1 MSNNHWQKDKRVGV
15 DDLVLLNTVC
25 WSISSGKYS
34 SALFD
39 QLIFH
44 LLDFNFLKTNAA
56 MDLKCSI
63 VDKKQN
69 ALNGIF
75 QPLRVLGSYDIMIIL
90 IKLRYYIIL
99 CSDIRDCNMREFEEA
114 VHGRLDLHL
123 HRTCPHL
130 CQPIQGFVFVF
141 VLYLHLHRTCP
152 QIKGFVVAVIVLVVI
167 PEDSHCRSDYSNW
180 LQITLLTFPPV
191 NKHLKVLFF
200 SSKLAKASLK
210 HKDRGKIFFLLKT

>member
-1 MSNNHWQKDKRVGV
+1 MSKSHFCFAYKLKFNQRQDDRLCFIAAAPGKQNKMSNNHWQKDKRVGV

-75 QPLRVLGSYDIMIIL
+75 
-90 IKLRYYIIL
+90 
-99 CSDIRDCNMREFEEA
+99 
-114 VHGRLDLHL
+114 
-123 HRTCPHL
+123 
-130 CQPIQGFVFVF
+130 
-141 VLYLHLHRTCP
+141 
-152 QIKGFVVAVIVLVVI
+152 
-167 PEDSHCRSDYSNW
+167 
-180 LQITLLTFPPV
+180 
-191 NKHLKVLFF
+191 
-200 SSKLAKASLK
+200 
-210 HKDRGKIFFLLKT
+210 